1 LQVCADPHIVAVGNV
16 ARYLE
21 KTMQTE
27 EKVYLMQEGKEVFF
41 CQTEDPE
48 ETAMMYNAV
57 VLREATA
64 EEYERRRGE
73 DEA

>member
-1 LQVCADPHIVAVGNV
+1 
-16 ARYLE
+16 
-21 KTMQTE
+21 MQTE